1 MPIPKYSTGLMSLTG
16 IRPPRR
22 GLLLGLMNLL
32 MMCESEIRRCFEQQK
47 SVIARATF
55 LSRGIEQ
62 EKAIFVLVEKHQ
74 NPIYTGA
81 VFFLA

>member
-1 MPIPKYSTGLMSLTG
+1 
-16 IRPPRR
+16 
-22 GLLLGLMNLL
+22 MNLL

-62 EKAIFVLVEKHQ
+62 ENFRFSRKTPEYTCCICC
-74 NPIYTGA
+74 TGA
-81 VFFLA
+81 VFVLA